1 MTCHKDDSIHKPLAQ
16 CADYNS
22 HMLEQPVGNGV
33 IHHYHAG
40 EDNAM
45 NANRLHPGHGQN
57 AGKRIGNYRII
68 ELLGRGGFASV
79 YLCEHRYI
87 GTLAAVKV
95 LRAGMNEIEE
105 SNFHAEACIAANL
118 VHPRIIRVLEFG
130 VEGRRPYLVM
140 DYAPNGTMRQ
150 LYPRGS
156 RMIPRALVK
165 YVDQIAE
172 ALQYVHDRGLVH
184 RDIKPENLL
193 LGANNQLLLSDFG
206 ISITAHKA
214 ASRDEMIA
222 GTAAYMAPELIEGEA
237 CFASDQYALG
247 VVVYEWLCGVCP
259 FRGSSDDIM
268 DQHLYDFPPPLREH
282 VPTIPAAVEAVVLK
296 ALAKNPRDR
305 FGSVLEFAAA
315 LKAAFGYRTVISKAQ
330 TRKPAGRPVPGSPA
344 AVKKKREQDIW
355 KEIFALFTFD
365 FFGASAIGMAL
376 FELKVEPQ
384 VLWML
389 LSFCLVLFALGGALV
404 MRSRALFLLM
414 CGLTIVIAL
423 PGMTFQSFAVFVA
436 LYGIL
441 LVLGMTVAFA
451 TSIHLDDDLRSSHG
465 KS

>member
-1 MTCHKDDSIHKPLAQ
+1 
-16 CADYNS
+16 
-22 HMLEQPVGNGV
+22 VGNEV
-33 IHHYHAG
+33 IHHYHARK
-40 EDNAM
+40 DNAV

-68 ELLGRGGFASV
+68 KLLGKGGFAAV

-95 LRAGMNEIEE
+95 LRSGMDEIDE
-105 SNFHAEACIAANL
+105 SNFYAEARIAASL
-118 VHPRIIRVLEFG
+118 VHPHIIRVLEFG
-130 VEGRRPYLVM
+130 VEGHRPYLVM

-150 LYPRGS
+150 LYPQGS

-165 YVDQIAE
+165 YVEQIAD

-193 LGANNQLLLSDFG
+193 LGDNNLLLSDFG
-206 ISITAHKA
+206 ISIAAHKT
-214 ASRDEMIA
+214 ASRTEMIA

-247 VVVYEWLCGVCP
+247 VVVYEWLCGVRP
-259 FRGSSDDIM
+259 FLGNSEELL
-268 DQHLYDFPPPLREH
+268 DQHLYDFPPLLREH
-282 VPTIPAAVEAVVLK
+282 IPGIPAAVEEVVLK

-315 LKAAFGYRTVISKAQ
+315 LKVAFGYRTVMRKAQ
-330 TRKPAGRPVPGSPA
+330 TRVTASRSASSKAIASR
-344 AVKKKREQDIW
+344 KQQRQQDIW
-355 KEIFALFTFD
+355 KDIFSLFTFD
-365 FFGASAIGMAL
+365 FFAGSATGMAL
-376 FELKVEPQ
+376 YELKVTPQ
-384 VLWML
+384 LLWML
-389 LSFCLVLFALGGALV
+389 LSLSLVLFTLGGALV
-404 MRSRALFLLM
+404 MRSRALFLLA

-423 PGMTFQSFAVFVA
+423 PAMSFHSFALFVA

-441 LVLGMTVAFA
+441 LILGAMVAFA
-451 TSIHLDDDLRSSHG
+451 TSIHFPDRRVNQ
-465 KS
+465 